1 MAQVSRR
8 TRIIRRVL
16 VGVLAVSVVVAAV
29 AIKNRIDQ
37 GNEVIV
43 EGSAMQPNRPPV
55 PTMSSAGSD
64 PSAPLKNG
72 SAPHAPMTSA
82 SPQQPQATSTAAPQG
97 SLALII
103 SLITSVTS
111 VLGLLMSKYT
121 EWQRARL
128 EQMKLAI
135 ELQRKDL
142 AARLSTT
149 ALPFSPCRPRGQASA
164 SKTERQ
170 PTALIA
176 HRVQA
181 L

>member
-16 VGVLAVSVVVAAV
+16 ASVLAVSVVVAAM

-43 EGSAMQPNRPPV
+43 EGSAAQPYQPPV
-55 PTMSSAGSD
+55 PVASSNGSG

-72 SAPHAPMTSA
+72 SAPPAPMTSMSQ
-82 SPQQPQATSTAAPQG
+82 SPHQPPQVTSTTAPQG

-111 VLGLLMSKYT
+111 ALGLLMSKYT
-121 EWQRARL
+121 EWQRSRL

-135 ELQRKDL
+135 ELQQKELELQEMRRKL
-142 AARLSTT
+142 
-149 ALPFSPCRPRGQASA
+149 
-164 SKTERQ
+164 
-170 PTALIA
+170 
-176 HRVQA
+176 HNV
-181 L
+181 